1 MINSTDT
8 FSFGPLLP
16 VLTESS
22 AQMVQLGEVG
32 ELQRN
37 RIYTAQI
44 IAVNINGERM
54 FDEITFSKLGMY
66 ELVMATVECMR
77 FPKANIP

>member
-1 MINSTDT
+1 MDS
-8 FSFGPLLP
+8 FVFVFGPLLP

-22 AQMVQLGEVG
+22 AQIVQLEEVG

-54 FDEITFSKLGMY
+54 FDEIAFSKLVTMHACTN
-66 ELVMATVECMR
+66 LLWLQRNA
-77 FPKANIP
+77 